1 MAKKYIVILTEKE
14 LQMLQAEVM
23 TEFSPY
29 VEDSVPKTRRV
40 FANLT
45 KKINEA
51 IEV

>member
-1 MAKKYIVILTEKE
+1 MAKKYIVILTERQLE
-14 LQMLQAEVM
+14 LLQSQVM

-29 VEDSVPKTRRV
+29 IEDSEPKIRRV
-40 FANLT
+40 FADLT

>member
-1 MAKKYIVILTEKE
+1 MAKKYIVVLTERQ
-14 LQMLQAEVM
+14 LQLLQSEVM

-29 VEDSVPKTRRV
+29 VEDSDPRTRRV
-40 FANLT
+40 FADLT